1 MIARKRTTA
10 EVARTRAYWLA
21 NKPGETAAPAYVPDP
36 PVVWHVALALVV
48 ILLAQAAF
56 APYLSFRG
64 ATISFV
70 TLLVAWYAV
79 RTGSLR
85 GLLFGLIAG
94 SCEDALAGS
103 SGVAW
108 TFATGLAGLVAGRLS
123 RTWLAD
129 TKLALVPGAAAI
141 TLLRDLA
148 FATFMQMQGR
158 PLALPLAHLHAA
170 LWQSALDALAAFAA
184 LRIGPELGGRLAN
197 RR

>member
-1 MIARKRTTA
+1 M
-10 EVARTRAYWLA
+10 
-21 NKPGETAAPAYVPDP
+21 
-36 PVVWHVALALVV
+36 ALALAAV
-48 ILLAQAAF
+48 LLAQSAF
-56 APYLSFRG
+56 APFASFRG

-103 SGVAW
+103 TGVAW
-108 TFATGLAGLVAGRLS
+108 TFATGLAGLAAGRLS

-129 TKLALVPGAAAI
+129 TKLALVPGAAAV

-148 FATFMQMQGR
+148 FALFMQMQGR
-158 PLALPLAHLHAA
+158 PLPLPLAHLHAA
-170 LWQSALDALAAFAA
+170 LWQSALDALVAFAA
-184 LRIGPELGGRLAN
+184 LRLGPEPGGRLAN